1 MIQIPLLHLCVY
13 IYIFFFFN
21 KLPFFFFLLLS
32 SPLFFLLSTLS
43 LHPFFKFVVLQPPAV
58 EIKWTL
64 FNIKLG
70 PLLHT

>member
-13 IYIFFFFN
+13 IYIFFSINF
-21 KLPFFFFLLLS
+21 LFFFFFS
-32 SPLFFLLSTLS
+32 SPPPLFFLLSTLA